1 MNNRGFTLLELLVVV
16 LLVGILGAIALPQ
29 YFNVVER
36 QRAMEAMGIL
46 AAIEKAQVRYYAVND
61 AYSTDFSNI
70 DFDLRS
76 NKGNGNENVT
86 GSSFDT
92 EYFTYTLSSDKVEAK
107 RVNNNF
113 TITTTYAAGDDGV
126 TETCCTATGD
136 RTDICEII
144 NIKECGSSSSG
155 D

>member
-36 QRAMEAMGIL
+36 QRAMEAVGIL

-76 NKGNGNENVT
+76 NKNNSAENVS
-86 GSSFDT
+86 GNSFDT
-92 EYFTYTLSSDKVEAK
+92 EYFTYTLASDKAEAK
-107 RVNNNF
+107 RSNNNF
-113 TITTTYAAGDDGV
+113 TITATYAAGEDGV
-126 TETCCTATGD
+126 AETCCNATGD
-136 RTDICEII
+136 KTDICEII
-144 NIKECGSSSSG
+144 NIKECGKE
-155 D
+155 

>member
-46 AAIEKAQVRYYAVND
+46 AAIEKAQVRYYALND

-76 NKGNGNENVT
+76 NKGNNSENVT

-92 EYFTYTLSSDKVEAK
+92 EYFTYTLSSNKVEAK
-107 RVNNNF
+107 RTNDNF
-113 TITTTYAAGDDGV
+113 TIATTYAVGDDGV
-126 TETCCTATGD
+126 AETCCTATGD
-136 RTDICEII
+136 KTDICEII
-144 NIKECGSSSSG
+144 NIKECGKN
-155 D
+155 

>member
-1 MNNRGFTLLELLVVV
+1 MNNRGFTLLVLLVVV

-46 AAIEKAQVRYYAVND
+46 AAIEKAQVRYYAIND

-76 NKGNGNENVT
+76 NKGNSNDNVT
-86 GSSFDT
+86 GNNFET
-92 EYFTYTLSSDKVEAK
+92 EYFKYTLSSDKVEAE

-113 TITTTYAAGDDGV
+113 TITTTYAVGDDGV

-144 NIKECGSSSSG
+144 NIKACNASGSG